1 MQMRLHGDPVPK
13 GTFMAK
19 AKTDKIETTVTHLE
33 MTNPPIRP
41 PKRSPLA
48 RLMLLRLEECP
59 VHFYRYLYD
68 AVGHDYHWVD
78 RKRLS
83 DEDLKAIIEADSTE
97 ITVVYV
103 DGAPAGFGEI
113 DYSDPDQP
121 RIAYFGV
128 MKEFQG
134 RGVGGFLLDT
144 LVRSAWSRGIT
155 MLSVETCT
163 LDHPNALAT
172 YQKIG
177 FVPTAQETRV
187 IEPIR

>member
-1 MQMRLHGDPVPK
+1 M
-13 GTFMAK
+13 TT
-19 AKTDKIETTVTHLE
+19 KTKTGIKTTVTHLE

-48 RLMLLRLEECP
+48 RLMLLRLEDCP

-68 AVGHDYHWVD
+68 TVGKGYHWVD
-78 RKRLS
+78 RKRMN
-83 DEDLKAIIEADSTE
+83 DEELGNIITADTLE
-97 ITVVYV
+97 ITAVYV

-113 DYSDPDQP
+113 DYRDPDQP
-121 RIAYFGV
+121 RIAYFGI
-128 MKEFQG
+128 MPEFQG

-144 LVRSAWSRGIT
+144 LVRSAWSRGIK

-163 LDHPNALAT
+163 LDHPHALTT

-177 FVPTAQETRV
+177 FVPVAQEDRV
-187 IEPIR
+187 IEPVE